1 MQIVI
6 DIPKA
11 LYNRILDKCYTDAD
25 LNHICRAVTYG
36 SPLPKGHGRLIDAD
50 EFEEIADMEFEYIIS
65 PLLNHI
71 QTYDVYSL
79 LEATPTIIEADK
91 ENNRDE

>member
-25 LNHICRAVTYG
+25 LNHICGAVTYG
-36 SPLPKGHGRLIDAD
+36 TPLSKEHRRLKDVDALIDTLGCSDSDIYVKAC
-50 EFEEIADMEFEYIIS
+50 
-65 PLLNHI
+65 
-71 QTYDVYSL
+71 
-79 LEATPTIIEADK
+79 LEK
-91 ENNRDE
+91 LR